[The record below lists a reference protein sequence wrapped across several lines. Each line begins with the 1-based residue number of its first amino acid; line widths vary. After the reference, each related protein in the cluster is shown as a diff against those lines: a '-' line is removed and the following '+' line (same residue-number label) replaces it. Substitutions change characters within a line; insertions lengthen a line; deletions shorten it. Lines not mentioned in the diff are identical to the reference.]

1 MKATITDIAK
11 DTGLSLA
18 TISKYLNHKP
28 VLPENMKK
36 IEESIARLHYV
47 PNQIA
52 QGLRSKK
59 TKTIALILPSLENC
73 LWGKIVNPIEISL
86 KSLGFMSIVCTSKS
100 DEKYET
106 TLLNFLLHNQVCG
119 VIAVEHS
126 LDSQAICILTDNKI
140 PVVCIDYLP
149 ESTGVDTVC
158 SDNYQKGCDAA
169 QHFIRHNH
177 QNLSVIGGDISSY
190 SIGQRNKG
198 FLDTLKSAHLTPG
211 PEYCIYGVGSLEA
224 AQESLK
230 KILSLPKPPTG
241 IVFLNYLVSLG
252 SLAEI
257 VNSQITVPGGLSF
270 ICFDHDTLFDALIP
284 NVTSVEENY
293 EQLGKN
299 AVELLIKRIT
309 EEDNSP
315 LQHLNI
321 PAKFYDRKSVAKASV
336 QLTSSNRRYYST

>member
-1 MKATITDIAK
+1 MKTTITDIAK

-47 PNQIA
+47 PNQVA

-59 TKTIALILPSLENC
+59 TKTIALILPALENC

-100 DEKYET
+100 NEKYET

-119 VIAVEHS
+119 VIAVDHS
-126 LDSQAICILTDNKI
+126 LDSETICILADNEI
-140 PVVCIDYLP
+140 PVVCIDYIP
-149 ESTGVDTVC
+149 EYIGVDTVC
-158 SDNYQKGCDAA
+158 SDNYQKGCEAA
-169 QHFIRHNH
+169 QSFIRHKH
-177 QNLSVIGGDISSY
+177 QDLSVIGGDVNSY
-190 SIGQRNKG
+190 SIQQRKKG
-198 FLDTLKSAHLTPG
+198 FLDTLKNAGLIPRS
-211 PEYCIYGVGSLEA
+211 EYCVYNVDSLES

-230 KILSLPKPPTG
+230 KILSLEKPPTG

-252 SLAEI
+252 CLAEI
-257 VNSQITVPGGLSF
+257 VNSQITVPGRLSF

-284 NVTSVEENY
+284 NVTAIEENY
-293 EQLGKN
+293 ELLGKK
-299 AVELLIKRIT
+299 AVELLIMRIR
-309 EEDNSP
+309 EKDEKP
-315 LQHLNI
+315 LQHLHVPSI
-321 PAKFYDRKSVAKASV
+321 FYDKSSV
-336 QLTSSNRRYYST
+336 VDVIMP

>member
-18 TISKYLNHKP
+18 TISKYLNNKP

-36 IEESIARLHYV
+36 IEESIERLHYV

-86 KSLGFMSIVCTSKS
+86 KSLGFMSLVCTSKT

-126 LDSQAICILTDNKI
+126 LDSETISILAENDI
-140 PVVCIDYLP
+140 PVVCIDYIP
-149 ESTGVDTVC
+149 EYISVDTVC
-158 SDNYQKGCDAA
+158 SDNYQKGCHAA
-169 QHFIRHNH
+169 QYFIRHKH
-177 QNLSVIGGDISSY
+177 QVLSVIGGDTSSY
-190 SIGQRNKG
+190 IIQQRKKG
-198 FLDTLKSAHLTPG
+198 FLDTLKNARLTPG
-211 PEYCIYGVGSLEA
+211 PEYCIYGVDSLET
-224 AQESLK
+224 AQKSLK
-230 KILSLPKPPTG
+230 KILALPKPPTG

-252 SLAEI
+252 CLAEI
-257 VNSQITVPGGLSF
+257 VNSQITVPSHLSV
-270 ICFDHDTLFDALIP
+270 ICFDHDTLFDALLP

-293 EQLGKN
+293 ELLGKN

-309 EEDNSP
+309 EENKNP
-315 LQHLNI
+315 LQHRNV
-321 PAKFYDRKSVAKASV
+321 PAIFYDKDSVADAGV
-336 QLTSSNRRYYST
+336 L